1 MAVDIQT
8 IGVGFDTSGLV
19 KGQQALD
26 ATSAA
31 AARTADTADRVGAT
45 AKRSMDEAARAAQ
58 NAERQFSGAYNSL
71 RNVLGSMG
79 GPGGVAAAFMG
90 GFAAGGIVELARV
103 IIHASGAMVQMADTA
118 AQMRQQ
124 LSLASGS
131 AREAEFAYDRLMKIA
146 SSARVEVSGLAQ
158 TYAQV
163 SRATGEL
170 GISQDRLLRVTE
182 TLSKAITISGGSAQ
196 SAQAAMVQLSQGLA
210 SGTLRGEEL
219 NSIMEQTPRVA
230 RALADGLGVGIGALR
245 QMGQD
250 GELTAERVVMALE
263 KASKAID
270 AEFARTEA
278 TVGQSMTVLGNSMLH
293 MVGEFDKASGAS
305 KWLARNLLEIA
316 SAFDAIAESMKSL
329 PMTPVQALD
338 AQIEAAKGV
347 KERTAGMGLIGMA
360 IGSYQDNQIA
370 ALQTKRYDEWL
381 KEHEESVAKWS
392 TEIELSFS
400 KAKNA
405 VDAFANDTGNLSKL
419 DQKVAAQ
426 RKLTTEFLKV
436 TKDLVEGSADHMKAY
451 AAYQQG
457 IANLNEKFADKGG
470 SRSGRA
476 GGGIDKAAQEQ
487 ARALEDLRRAMAEAD
502 GFTGDYTKTLDLYQ
516 ASRAK
521 GLLTDEQYIRVV
533 EALIM
538 RQPIARDLTRQLAEA
553 EKSRFDAV
561 SASVRR
567 DVERQEAISA
577 STEALRVE
585 LAQHERATALIGATA
600 LELHHVALQEID
612 LRIARVQAE
621 AALDSENQAYAEQ
634 IRLLNQL
641 RESKAEAFRKTDALN
656 ARQEAERASADMQ
669 SVTLRAGESI
679 ERTITDSFMRSAE
692 SGADAF
698 EAMWNSFRGLV
709 ASTVLRPFVQMGA
722 SMVTGT
728 IANAM
733 GLNTG
738 MQGLSMAGSLYSAA
752 SGAMGLAAGS
762 SAAYGA
768 LVPGLSVGSAQASML
783 AAQTGVFGAEGLAM
797 TASAGATAAG
807 ASSMLST
814 IASAAPY
821 VAAALLV
828 YSLLSK
834 KGGGPKQGGSF
845 STGDDRLFTPNT
857 ADSLLGGLGSGLLDQ
872 VGALTGRYGGSI
884 AGATVSLGYDQD
896 PIGTAGSR
904 IASRVIGA
912 DGRVILDNSAGR
924 DVGRDQDKFEA
935 ELAIEAQ
942 RVLLAA
948 LQASNLEN
956 GFADIFGRLD
966 PATAAP
972 DAITNILT
980 LAESLYSLGEAVK
993 GLPGSMGSIANLS
1006 ATARERLVGM
1016 AGGLESLVSAQ
1027 QSFMQKFFT
1036 DAERHAIESERIG
1049 AEFLRVVGVPLQA
1062 LTEGRNSEQ
1071 VREAFKGL
1079 VLGIDTTTDSG
1090 LEAYAALMRMAG
1102 PLSDWIDSAESLG
1115 QLSSGAAQASRDL
1128 QAEIDGM
1135 TSRFGDLQG
1144 AMAEISPVAETLV
1157 DAWRSGKR
1165 EIDAIKAALGIGQSE
1180 STSQM
1185 MISTMGRYQGMS
1197 DSYGGARR
1205 SLESQI
1211 FETGLS
1217 SMSQA
1222 GQAAALRE
1230 RAAGVWG
1237 TLQGSADPAAV
1248 ISEYS
1253 DLIIRAIRAEA
1264 ASSVAG
1270 QQAGFDAE
1278 YKAAMEAQRLAKES
1292 RQDQIAVLTAQREA
1306 WEDQLDALER
1316 MRDYSREIRDYVSD
1330 LRIGDLSI
1338 LSPTDRIAQAAAAF
1352 RSNVAGAQSG
1362 DEASQRALTASAT
1375 DYLQQVRQF
1384 YASSGPYVSAFN
1396 EVTGT
1401 LDALGLANAK
1411 PADQMTLLQMQ
1422 IDEAAKQV
1430 DHLKGIEDA
1439 QIELKTATIDTSAAE
1454 VEALKAID
1462 TAAMNAQ
1469 NYLLAEVRN
1478 LRTSL
1483 LDMLAILDGVRTEQE
1498 AQIAQNAAAQSQL
1511 IELTKQTAGNTGAT
1525 AEAVNA
1531 AASAPAAVS

>member
-19 KGQQALD
+19 KGQQALN

-31 AARTADTADRVGAT
+31 AERTADTADRVGAT

-90 GFAAGGIVELARV
+90 GFAAGGIVELARG

-278 TVGQSMTVLGNSMLH
+278 TVGQSMTVLGNSMLNF
-293 MVGEFDKASGAS
+293 VGQVDRASGAS
-305 KWLARNLLEIA
+305 ASMARGVIGIA
-316 SAFDAIAESMKSL
+316 GAIDSV
-329 PMTPVQALD
+329 TVALD
-338 AQIEAAKGV
+338 RLNASPMAAILFPKGG
-347 KERTAGMGLIGMA
+347 TLG
-360 IGSYQDNQIA
+360 A
-370 ALQTKRYDEWL
+370 ALPAPLQMLDALTSRIVNGNQSGARAAFEKQSKEDEEAITRW
-381 KEHEESVAKWS
+381 SDGVVVAYN
-392 TEIELSFS
+392 

-561 SASVRR
+561 SAGVRR

-634 IRLLNQL
+634 IRLLQQL

-669 SVTLRAGESI
+669 AVTLRAGESI

-738 MQGLSMAGSLYSAA
+738 MQGLSMAGTLYSAA

-845 STGDDRLFTPNT
+845 STGGDRLFTPNT
-857 ADSLLGGLGSGLLDQ
+857 ADALLGGLGSGVLDQ

-1115 QLSSGAAQASRDL
+1115 QLASGAAQASRDL
-1128 QAEIDGM
+1128 QSEIDGM
-1135 TSRFGDLQG
+1135 TNRFGDLQG

-1185 MISTMGRYQGMS
+1185 MISTMGRYQGMA

-1237 TLQGSADPAAV
+1237 TLQGAADPAAV
-1248 ISEYS
+1248 ISEYI

-1264 ASSVAG
+1264 AASVAG

-1292 RQDQIAVLTAQREA
+1292 RQDQIAVLTAQRES

-1483 LDMLAILDGVRTEQE
+1483 LDMIAILDGVRTEQE

-1525 AEAVNA
+1525 ADAVNA

>member
-90 GFAAGGIVELARV
+90 GFAAGGIVELARG
-103 IIHASGAMVQMADTA
+103 IIHASGAMIQMADTA

-163 SRATGEL
+163 SRATGDL

-250 GELTAERVVMALE
+250 GELTAERVVVALE

-278 TVGQSMTVLGNSMLH
+278 TVGQSMTVLGNSMLNF
-293 MVGEFDKASGAS
+293 VAQVDRASGAS
-305 KWLARNLLEIA
+305 ASMARGVIGIA
-316 SAFDAIAESMKSL
+316 GAIDSV
-329 PMTPVQALD
+329 TVALD
-338 AQIEAAKGV
+338 RLNSSPMAAILFPKGG
-347 KERTAGMGLIGMA
+347 TLG
-360 IGSYQDNQIA
+360 A
-370 ALQTKRYDEWL
+370 ALPAPLQMLDALASRIVNGNQSGARAAFEKQSKEDEEAITRW
-381 KEHEESVAKWS
+381 SDGVVVAYN
-392 TEIELSFS
+392 

-470 SRSGRA
+470 SRSSRA

-621 AALDSENQAYAEQ
+621 AALDSENAAYAEQ
-634 IRLLNQL
+634 IRLLQQL

-669 SVTLRAGESI
+669 AVTLRAGESI

-845 STGDDRLFTPNT
+845 STGGDRLFTPNT

-956 GFADIFGRLD
+956 GFAEIFGRLD

-1036 DAERHAIESERIG
+1036 DAERHAIEGERIG

-1090 LEAYAALMRMAG
+1090 LEAYAALMRMAS

-1115 QLSSGAAQASRDL
+1115 QLASGAAQASRDL
-1128 QAEIDGM
+1128 QSEIDGM
-1135 TSRFGDLQG
+1135 TNRFGDLQG

-1180 STSQM
+1180 SGSQM
-1185 MISTMGRYQGMS
+1185 LISTMGRYQGMA

-1217 SMSQA
+1217 GMSQA

-1264 ASSVAG
+1264 AASVAG

-1352 RSNVAGAQSG
+1352 RSNVAGAQAG

-1422 IDEAAKQV
+1422 IDEAVKQV
-1430 DHLKGIEDA
+1430 DYLKGIEDA

-1525 AEAVNA
+1525 ADAVNA

>member
-90 GFAAGGIVELARV
+90 GFAAGGIVELARG
-103 IIHASGAMVQMADTA
+103 IIHASGAMIQMADTA

-250 GELTAERVVMALE
+250 GELTAERVVVALE

-278 TVGQSMTVLGNSMLH
+278 TVGQSMTVLGNSMLNF
-293 MVGEFDKASGAS
+293 VGQVDRASGAS
-305 KWLARNLLEIA
+305 ASMARGVIGIA
-316 SAFDAIAESMKSL
+316 GAIDSV
-329 PMTPVQALD
+329 TVALD
-338 AQIEAAKGV
+338 RLNASPMAAILFPKGG
-347 KERTAGMGLIGMA
+347 TLG
-360 IGSYQDNQIA
+360 A
-370 ALQTKRYDEWL
+370 ALPAPLQMLDALASRIVNGNQSGARAAFEKQSKEDEEAITRW
-381 KEHEESVAKWS
+381 SDGVVVAYN
-392 TEIELSFS
+392 

-470 SRSGRA
+470 SRSSRA

-621 AALDSENQAYAEQ
+621 AALDSENAAYAEQ
-634 IRLLNQL
+634 IRLLQQL

-669 SVTLRAGESI
+669 AVTLRAGESI

-1090 LEAYAALMRMAG
+1090 LEAYAAMMRMAS

-1115 QLSSGAAQASRDL
+1115 QLASGAAQASRDL
-1128 QAEIDGM
+1128 QSEIDGM
-1135 TSRFGDLQG
+1135 TNRFGDLQG

-1180 STSQM
+1180 SGSQM
-1185 MISTMGRYQGMS
+1185 LISTMGRYQGMA

-1217 SMSQA
+1217 GMSQA

-1264 ASSVAG
+1264 AASVAG

-1352 RSNVAGAQSG
+1352 RSNVAGAQAG

-1422 IDEAAKQV
+1422 IDEAVKQV
-1430 DHLKGIEDA
+1430 DYLKGIEDA